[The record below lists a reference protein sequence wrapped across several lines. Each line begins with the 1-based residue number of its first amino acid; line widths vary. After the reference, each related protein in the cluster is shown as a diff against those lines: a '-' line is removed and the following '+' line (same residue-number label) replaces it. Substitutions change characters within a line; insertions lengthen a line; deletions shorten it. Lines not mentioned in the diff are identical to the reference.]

1 MKRISKMF
9 CFILLFLCMIVISAC
24 AALSNEECIAVDN
37 GCALENL
44 SRTVV
49 EVRAFNSIENFAFGS
64 AIAIDS

>member
-1 MKRISKMF
+1 
-9 CFILLFLCMIVISAC
+9 MIVISAC